1 VRGNLGVLALA
12 DTGLIFFILAPG
24 YMPLWPGVAGPVLW
38 ILGWDLY
45 HDGLHHSDHLDHET
59 QEREIDS
66 CADCFW
72 LACHPLLLRYGISI
86 CAMTAVGH
94 QRPMGAKSHER
105 TCPLRP
111 RKATLSSQSVICR
124 FVP

>member
-1 VRGNLGVLALA
+1 MDPRL
-12 DTGLIFFILAPG
+12 
-24 YMPLWPGVAGPVLW
+24 
-38 ILGWDLY
+38 DLY

-72 LACHPLLLRYGISI
+72 LACHALLLRYGISI

-94 QRPMGAKSHER
+94 QRPMGAKSLER